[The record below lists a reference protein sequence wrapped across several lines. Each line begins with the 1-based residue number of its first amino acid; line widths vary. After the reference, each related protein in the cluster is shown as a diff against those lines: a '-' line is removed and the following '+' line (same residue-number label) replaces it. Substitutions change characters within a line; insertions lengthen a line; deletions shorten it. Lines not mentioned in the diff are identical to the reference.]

1 MLNWHTLLGTTPKQN
16 TNARQ
21 KEGVPGDAIVLID
34 AHLDRRRAPCSNTQS
49 SKIMASNVSSSTAGC
64 SSQEDSLLDG
74 VPSLNERL
82 GQLRPSRELLE
93 YYRQKIAEYD
103 GEYEKLLKKLEKY
116 KCTYEHVHK
125 SEWEIRQREEEIGE
139 LQKALSDMQVFL
151 FQERE
156 HVLRLYAE
164 NDRLKIKELEDRKRI
179 QHLLT
184 LSRQPVAAEGET
196 TYFFQDKSTRRVVIQ
211 EHRRSKRAPT
221 SDPQRQGRGPGGHK
235 TSTNPCE
242 NKSRSDGEGCNHED
256 HETLLLTVE
265 SLKAQLEEQTR
276 LCKEQVDSLLEDRR
290 VRLEEYQALQDRDTE
305 RIRLLDEQLHKT
317 QRLLYESTKDYL
329 DLKYTSRAKEREHMA
344 ERDHLLQRLD
354 KVREEFDVVEG
365 VDPVLGVSMSRE
377 PSRRRRHNRAR
388 NPGPPLKE
396 IQVQLEQ
403 AQQLADDYREQCI
416 ATEEELARVKDET
429 EASKGLFKERTDKLT
444 KRLDLMNARYE
455 ALERRKGLEIE
466 GYKND
471 VRLLRQRLKEVEKQ
485 LFKLTLSLTGDQD
498 MQILTQVKRTA
509 SNSKKL
515 VGDLQSLKAALYSL
529 ERDARNVHN

>member
-1 MLNWHTLLGTTPKQN
+1 M
-16 TNARQ
+16 A
-21 KEGVPGDAIVLID
+21 
-34 AHLDRRRAPCSNTQS
+34 
-49 SKIMASNVSSSTAGC
+49 ASNGSPSDSSN
-64 SSQEDSLLDG
+64 EDSLLDG
-74 VPSLNERL
+74 VPPLSERL

-103 GEYEKLLKKLEKY
+103 GEYNKLLKKLEKY

-125 SEWEIRQREEEIGE
+125 SEWEIRQREEEIAE

-179 QHLLT
+179 QHLLSLT
-184 LSRQPVAAEGET
+184 GQPTVGGET
-196 TYFFQDKSTRRVVIQ
+196 TYFFQDKSAPTVIIQ
-211 EHRRSKRAPT
+211 EHRRKKMAATGSN
-221 SDPQRQGRGPGGHK
+221 PQTGRGPGGHK
-235 TSTNPCE
+235 AMTKASTKPSGGDTKATE
-242 NKSRSDGEGCNHED
+242 VAHED

-305 RIRLLDEQLHKT
+305 RIRFLDEQLHKT

-329 DLKYTSRAKEREHMA
+329 DLKYTSRAKERDHMT
-344 ERDHLLQRLD
+344 ERDCLLQRLD
-354 KVREEFDVVEG
+354 KVREEVDVREG
-365 VDPVLGVSMSRE
+365 VDPVLGVSITCE
-377 PSRRRRHNRAR
+377 PTRHHR
-388 NPGPPLKE
+388 NYRQRVRTPGPSVKE
-396 IQVQLEQ
+396 LELQLEQ
-403 AQQLADDYREQCI
+403 AQQLADNYREQCI
-416 ATEEELARVKDET
+416 AMEEELAKVKDET
-429 EASKGLFKERTDKLT
+429 EASRGLFKERTDKLT
-444 KRLDLMNARYE
+444 KRLELMNARYE
-455 ALERRKGLEIE
+455 ALEKRKALEIE

-485 LFKLTLSLTGDQD
+485 LYKLTLSLTGDQD

-509 SNSKKL
+509 ANSKKL
-515 VGDLQSLKAALYSL
+515 VGDLQNLKAAIYSL
-529 ERDARNVHN
+529 ERDTRNVHN

>member
-1 MLNWHTLLGTTPKQN
+1 
-16 TNARQ
+16 
-21 KEGVPGDAIVLID
+21 
-34 AHLDRRRAPCSNTQS
+34 
-49 SKIMASNVSSSTAGC
+49 MASNMSSCCTQSEGSSST
-64 SSQEDSLLDG
+64 EDSLLDG
-74 VPSLNERL
+74 VPPLNERL

-116 KCTYEHVHK
+116 KCTYEHVHR
-125 SEWEIRQREEEIGE
+125 SEWEIRQREEEIAE

-179 QHLLT
+179 QHLLS
-184 LSRQPVAAEGET
+184 LSRHPMVEGET
-196 TYFFQDKSTRRVVIQ
+196 TYFFQDNSAPRVVIQ
-211 EHRRSKRAPT
+211 EHRRSKSGPK
-221 SDPQRQGRGPGGHK
+221 SDPTPQERGRGPGGHK
-235 TSTNPCE
+235 TAGKQPTETRTKVDKEC
-242 NKSRSDGEGCNHED
+242 CTHED

-305 RIRLLDEQLHKT
+305 RIRLLDDQLHKS

-329 DLKYTSRAKEREHMA
+329 DLKYTSRAVEREHMA
-344 ERDHLLQRLD
+344 ERDHLLQRLE
-354 KVREEFDVVEG
+354 KAREDYDVTQG
-365 VDPVLGVSMSRE
+365 VDPVLGVSISQE
-377 PSRRRRHNRAR
+377 PSRRRRNRVR
-388 NPGPPLKE
+388 NSGPSVKE
-396 IQVQLEQ
+396 LQVQLEQ
-403 AQQLADDYREQCI
+403 AQQLAENYREQCI
-416 ATEEELARVKDET
+416 TTEEELARIKDET
-429 EASKGLFKERTDKLT
+429 EASRGLFKERTDKLT
-444 KRLDLMNARYE
+444 KRLNLMNARYE
-455 ALERRKGLEIE
+455 ALEKRKGLEIE

-471 VRLLRQRLKEVEKQ
+471 VKLLRQRLKEVEKQ

-515 VGDLQSLKAALYSL
+515 VGDLQNLKAALYSL
-529 ERDARNVHN
+529 ECDARNVHNP

>member
-1 MLNWHTLLGTTPKQN
+1 
-16 TNARQ
+16 
-21 KEGVPGDAIVLID
+21 
-34 AHLDRRRAPCSNTQS
+34 
-49 SKIMASNVSSSTAGC
+49 MASNISSANTDSGTD
-64 SSQEDSLLDG
+64 DSLLDG
-74 VPSLNERL
+74 VPTLNERL

-125 SEWEIRQREEEIGE
+125 SEWEIRQREEEIAE

-184 LSRQPVAAEGET
+184 LSQPVNAET
-196 TYFFQDKSTRRVVIQ
+196 TYFFQDEPTKVVIQ
-211 EHRRSKRAPT
+211 EHRKKTAAPLT
-221 SDPQRQGRGPGGHK
+221 TGRGPGGHK
-235 TSTNPCE
+235 TSQTNTKKARDVEPCT
-242 NKSRSDGEGCNHED
+242 HED
-256 HETLLLTVE
+256 HESLLLTVE

-276 LCKEQVDSLLEDRR
+276 LCKEQVDALLEDRR

-305 RIRLLDEQLHKT
+305 RIKSLDEQLHKT

-329 DLKYTSRAKEREHMA
+329 ELKYTSRAREREHMA
-344 ERDHLLQRLD
+344 ERDQLLKRLD
-354 KVREEFDVVEG
+354 KVKEDFDVSEG
-365 VDPVLGVSMSRE
+365 VDPVLGVSISRE
-377 PSRRRRHNRAR
+377 SAHYRRPKK
-388 NPGPPLKE
+388 PGPSNKE
-396 IQVQLEQ
+396 LQLQLEQ
-403 AQQLADDYREQCI
+403 TQQLADDYREQCI
-416 ATEEELARVKDET
+416 ATEEELAKIKDET
-429 EASKGLFKERTDKLT
+429 EASKGLFKQRTDKLT
-444 KRLDLMNARYE
+444 KRLGLMNARYE
-455 ALERRKGLEIE
+455 ALDKRKALEIE

-485 LFKLTLSLTGDQD
+485 LYKLTLSLTGDQD
-498 MQILTQVKRTA
+498 MQILTQVKKTA

-515 VGDLQSLKAALYSL
+515 VGDLQTLKARLYSL
-529 ERDARNVHN
+529 EQEARNVHN

>member
-1 MLNWHTLLGTTPKQN
+1 
-16 TNARQ
+16 
-21 KEGVPGDAIVLID
+21 
-34 AHLDRRRAPCSNTQS
+34 
-49 SKIMASNVSSSTAGC
+49 MASTISSTTHSEGSC
-64 SSQEDSLLDG
+64 SSNEDTFLDG
-74 VPSLNERL
+74 VPPLNERL

-125 SEWEIRQREEEIGE
+125 SEWEIRQREEEIAE

-164 NDRLKIKELEDRKRI
+164 NDRLKIKELEDRKKI
-179 QHLLT
+179 QHLLS
-184 LSRQPVAAEGET
+184 LSGQPVMEGET
-196 TYFFQDKSTRRVVIQ
+196 TYYFQDKSAPRVIIQ
-211 EHRRSKRAPT
+211 EHRRSKK
-221 SDPQRQGRGPGGHK
+221 SGDPVKQGRGRGPGGHK
-235 TSTNPCE
+235 TSSAKPPSE
-242 NKSRSDGEGCNHED
+242 SGNKESESCTHED

-305 RIRLLDEQLHKT
+305 RIRLLDKQLHKT

-329 DLKYTSRAKEREHMA
+329 DLKYTSRAAEREHMA
-344 ERDHLLQRLD
+344 ERDRFLQRLD
-354 KVREEFDVVEG
+354 KVREDYDASHG
-365 VDPVLGVSMSRE
+365 VDPVLGVSISQE
-377 PSRRRRHNRAR
+377 PGRRYRCSKGPR
-388 NPGPPLKE
+388 NPGPSVKE
-396 IQVQLEQ
+396 LQLQLEQ
-403 AQQLADDYREQCI
+403 AQQLGENYREQCI

-429 EASKGLFKERTDKLT
+429 EASRGLFKERTDKLT
-444 KRLDLMNARYE
+444 KRLNLMNARYE
-455 ALERRKGLEIE
+455 ALEKRKGLEVE

-471 VRLLRQRLKEVEKQ
+471 VKLLRQRLKEVEKQ

-498 MQILTQVKRTA
+498 MQILTHVKRTA
-509 SNSKKL
+509 ANSKKL
-515 VGDLQSLKAALYSL
+515 VGDLQNLKAALYSL
-529 ERDARNVHN
+529 ERDTRNVHNPH

>member
-1 MLNWHTLLGTTPKQN
+1 MPTYFG
-16 TNARQ
+16 ARRQ
-21 KEGVPGDAIVLID
+21 II
-34 AHLDRRRAPCSNTQS
+34 
-49 SKIMASNVSSSTAGC
+49 SKTSVQLQIIMASNISSTHSEGSSSN
-64 SSQEDSLLDG
+64 EDSLLDG
-74 VPSLNERL
+74 VPPLNERL

-125 SEWEIRQREEEIGE
+125 SEWEIRQREEEIAE

-179 QHLLT
+179 QHLLS
-184 LSRQPVAAEGET
+184 LSRQPVVEGET
-196 TYFFQDKSTRRVVIQ
+196 TYFFKDKSAPRVVIQ
-211 EHRRSKRAPT
+211 EHRRNKKSCSTSEPT
-221 SDPQRQGRGPGGHK
+221 SEKIGRGPGGHK
-235 TSTNPCE
+235 ISVKPQTDCSRKE
-242 NKSRSDGEGCNHED
+242 NEECCTHED

-290 VRLEEYQALQDRDTE
+290 VRLEEYQALQERDTE

-329 DLKYTSRAKEREHMA
+329 DLKYTSRAAERQHMA
-344 ERDHLLQRLD
+344 ERDRLLQRLD
-354 KVREEFDVVEG
+354 KVREDYDVSHG
-365 VDPVLGVSMSRE
+365 VDPVLGVSISKE
-377 PSRRRRHNRAR
+377 PSRCRRNRVR
-388 NPGPPLKE
+388 NPGPPVKE
-396 IQVQLEQ
+396 LQLQLEQ
-403 AQQLADDYREQCI
+403 AQQLGGNYREQCI

-429 EASKGLFKERTDKLT
+429 EASRGLFKERTDKLT
-444 KRLDLMNARYE
+444 KRLNLMNARYE
-455 ALERRKGLEIE
+455 ALEKRKGLEIE

-509 SNSKKL
+509 ANSKKL
-515 VGDLQSLKAALYSL
+515 VGDLQNLKAALYSL
-529 ERDARNVHN
+529 ERDTRNVHNP